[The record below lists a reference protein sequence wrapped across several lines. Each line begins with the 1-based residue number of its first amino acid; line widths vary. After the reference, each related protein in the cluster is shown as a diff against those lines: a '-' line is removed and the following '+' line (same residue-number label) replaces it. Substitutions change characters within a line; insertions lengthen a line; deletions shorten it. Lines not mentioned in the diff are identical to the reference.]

1 MADSLY
7 CGKQLHIEVAA
18 SQLRKAG
25 EELCGDSFSITRTNA
40 STIIIVSD
48 GLGSG
53 VKANILSS
61 LTTRMAATM
70 LKEGSKV
77 DAVIDVLANTLPVCK
92 VRDLAYS
99 TFTIAQ
105 IKWDEGQVYLA
116 EYDNPPVMLIRKKQP
131 VCLKKTETVIGE
143 RVIQEANFTIE
154 NGDWMVLLTDGV
166 LHAGIGGVWN
176 LGWGWDRVEGYIR
189 NIACADMTAEE
200 LATEVLGLCDKLYAG
215 KPGDDATVVVVKARL
230 PKYLTALVGPPVNP
244 EQDREV
250 ARRLCEREGVKV
262 VCGGTT
268 AQMVARITGKKLKVD
283 LTSLAGSVPP
293 VAEIE
298 GIDLTTEGMLTLAE
312 TRSILVRSGSA
323 RALKGKR
330 DGASRLAAALMDADN
345 VHFIVG
351 RAINPAHQSP
361 DIPVTL
367 AMKHQIVESIIDLL
381 RQKGKEVTAE
391 YF

>member
-1 MADSLY
+1 MVLSLKNPLY
-7 CGKQLHIEVAA
+7 IEVAA
-18 SQLRKAG
+18 GQLCKAG
-25 EELCGDSFSITRTNA
+25 EELCGDSLSITRTNG

-61 LTTRMAATM
+61 LTARMAATM

-77 DAVIDVLANTLPVCK
+77 DAVIEVLANTLPVCK
-92 VRDLAYS
+92 VRNLAYS

-105 IKWDEGQVYLA
+105 IKWDDGQVYLA
-116 EYDNPPVMLIRKKQP
+116 EYDNPPVMLIRKKQAMF
-131 VCLKKTETVIGE
+131 LKKTDAAIGE
-143 RVIQEANFTIE
+143 RAVQEANFTIE

-176 LGWGWDRVEGYIR
+176 LGWGWDRVESYIR
-189 NIACADMTAEE
+189 NIVSTEMSAEE
-200 LATEVLGLCDKLYAG
+200 LVTEVLELCNRLYAG
-215 KPGDDATVVVVKARL
+215 KPGDDATVVVVKARFG
-230 PKYLTALVGPPVNP
+230 KYLTALVGPPVNP
-244 EQDREV
+244 EQDKEAV
-250 ARRLCEREGVKV
+250 RRLWERKGTKV
-262 VCGGTT
+262 VCGGTS
-268 AQMVARITGKKLKVD
+268 AQMVARILGKKLKVD
-283 LTSLAGSVPP
+283 LTSMARGVPP
-293 VAEIE
+293 IAEIE

-312 TRSILVRSGSA
+312 TKNIMARGGSS
-323 RALKGKR
+323 RVLKDKN
-330 DGASRLAAALMDADN
+330 DGASRLAAALMEADN

>member
-1 MADSLY
+1 MALSLKNPLY
-7 CGKQLHIEVAA
+7 IETAAGQLC
-18 SQLRKAG
+18 KAG
-25 EELCGDSFSITRTNA
+25 EELCGDSLSITRTNG

-92 VRDLAYS
+92 VRNLAYS

-105 IKWDEGQVYLA
+105 IKRDDGQVYLA
-116 EYDNPPVMLIRKKQP
+116 DYDNPPVMLIRKKQTML
-131 VCLKKTETVIGE
+131 LKKTETTIGE
-143 RVIQEANFTIE
+143 RKIQEANFTIE

-176 LGWGWDRVEGYIR
+176 LGWGWDRVESYIR
-189 NIACADMTAEE
+189 NIVSADMSAEE
-200 LATEVLGLCDKLYAG
+200 LVTEVLELCNRLYAG
-215 KPGDDATVVVVKARL
+215 KPGDDATVVVVKARM
-230 PKYLTALVGPPVNP
+230 PRYLSALVGPPVNP
-244 EQDREV
+244 GQDREAV
-250 ARRLCEREGVKV
+250 KRLRERDGIKV

-268 AQMVARITGKKLKVD
+268 AQMVARITEKKLKVD
-283 LTSLAGSVPP
+283 LTSLAGGVPP

-312 TRSILVRSGSA
+312 TRSILVRGGSS

-330 DGASRLAAALMDADN
+330 DGASRLAAVLMDADN

-361 DIPVTL
+361 DIPVIL
-367 AMKHQIVESIIDLL
+367 AMKHQIVESIIELL